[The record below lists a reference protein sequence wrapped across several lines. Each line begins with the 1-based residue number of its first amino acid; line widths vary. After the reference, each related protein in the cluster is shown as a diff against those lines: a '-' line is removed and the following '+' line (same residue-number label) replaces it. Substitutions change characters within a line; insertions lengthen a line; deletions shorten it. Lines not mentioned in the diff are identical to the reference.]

1 MRKIITGLKLLPG
14 IVAVKYFGK
23 RVPLFCQWEIS
34 YNCNM
39 KCGFCCVNKH
49 KKIWI
54 PELNTKEAIEVI
66 DQMKELGTKII
77 NFSGGEPLLRKDIGI
92 LIKHIKKNGMS
103 AFVSTNGSVLKENAN
118 KVMDA
123 DVVRISLDNVGR
135 EHDKLR
141 NYPNAFRKAL
151 EGMKELK
158 RRGKKFM
165 IHTVITRTT
174 DYENLRRLAK
184 LARSFAAQIEYTMAL
199 RELQTIRDPKPE
211 MFDKEQEKLV
221 PDREKFI
228 GYVKMLKKEFG
239 RTVANPKI
247 YFTMLRKGGLA
258 GIGCRAMD
266 ITISIK
272 PDGNVAMPCSGFPKE
287 VAKGDIRKV
296 WKSEKAKSV
305 RELQGK
311 YWFCKDCRFRCIGYP
326 SMLVNT
332 RALLSIASSW
342 SGFS

>member
-1 MRKIITGLKLLPG
+1 MKKIITGLKLLPG

-49 KKIWI
+49 KKAWT
-54 PELNTKEAIEVI
+54 PELNTKEALQVV
-66 DQMKELGTKII
+66 DQLKELGTKII
-77 NFSGGEPLLRKDIGI
+77 NFSGGEPLLRKDIDI
-92 LIKHIKKNGMS
+92 LIKHIKKKGMNV
-103 AFVSTNGSVLKENAN
+103 FVSTNGSVLKENAD

-151 EGMKELK
+151 EGMNELK
-158 RRGKKFM
+158 KRGKKFM
-165 IHTVITRTT
+165 IHTVVTRNAS
-174 DYENLRRLAK
+174 YENLRRLVK
-184 LARSFAAQIEYTMAL
+184 LAKAFNAQIEYTMAL
-199 RELQTIRDPKPE
+199 KELQTVKNPKPE
-211 MFDKEQEKLV
+211 MFDKEQESLV

-228 GYVKMLKKEFG
+228 SDVKSLKKEFG
-239 RTVANPKI
+239 STVANPNI

-258 GIGCRAMD
+258 EIGCRAMD

-272 PDGNVAMPCSGFPKE
+272 PDGNVSMPCSGFPKE
-287 VAKGDIRKV
+287 IMKGDIRKV
-296 WKSEKAKSV
+296 WNNSKAIEA
-305 RELQGK
+305 RNLQGS